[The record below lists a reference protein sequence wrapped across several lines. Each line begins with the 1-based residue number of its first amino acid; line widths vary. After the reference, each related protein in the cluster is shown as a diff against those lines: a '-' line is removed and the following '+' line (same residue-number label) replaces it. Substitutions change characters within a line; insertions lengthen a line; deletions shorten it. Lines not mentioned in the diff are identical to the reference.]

1 MGFKQPRHPIYF
13 HSWLGWTEFFLE
25 AVLGCVTMAQFLN
38 GINGMWFFTL
48 GFTLS
53 YCLFNVGCYCVNMF
67 FFGPYYKDAKA
78 KLRITDKCANP
89 KDLQKRAQQ
98 CELTYNQ
105 KMAND
110 LMFHNDERHFKLAAI
125 FYAVIT
131 ISYGIMLNYN
141 GGHVTLQPLA
151 SVPTHDDIM
160 AFVFI
165 KGFQLLIMVTVGG
178 LMFLC
183 FDTHSCFMFTQL
195 TSNNKALRKRLE
207 ALGATAEDLPVEREN
222 HKRYKK
228 DFDL

>member
-1 MGFKQPRHPIYF
+1 
-13 HSWLGWTEFFLE
+13 
-25 AVLGCVTMAQFLN
+25 
-38 GINGMWFFTL
+38 
-48 GFTLS
+48 
-53 YCLFNVGCYCVNMF
+53 
-67 FFGPYYKDAKA
+67 
-78 KLRITDKCANP
+78 
-89 KDLQKRAQQ
+89 
-98 CELTYNQ
+98 
-105 KMAND
+105 
-110 LMFHNDERHFKLAAI
+110 
-125 FYAVIT
+125 
-131 ISYGIMLNYN
+131 
-141 GGHVTLQPLA
+141 
-151 SVPTHDDIM
+151 M